1 MGLNLTEE
9 EMKDLRSNLP
19 VNADG
24 KVAMRILLDALK
36 AFTGPKV
43 DVRCLQDILNHMGIE
58 LTDKEQ
64 MKLLKT
70 LPIDAAG
77 KIYKN
82 RLLDDVKS
90 LKKGKVKRSKMN
102 IALENLGIKLTEK
115 EIKSLVENLP
125 DNANGKIE
133 LKTLMD
139 TVTAVTGEVDV
150 NDEENILGKIGIDLT
165 DKDCLE
171 LEKNLPVDA
180 DGKVYQNR
188 LKDDVK
194 SLKRKKVD
202 ANDLLKFLG
211 NMGIE
216 LTEKER
222 VKLLQTLP
230 TDGGMVSF
238 DNLDTVL
245 GNLGVELTKKEYED
259 LAKNLPLNANGKVD
273 LNTLMETWKL
283 LQLMEKS
290 TRIDSW
296 MV

>member
-171 LEKNLPVDA
+171 LEKNLPVD
-180 DGKVYQNR
+180 G
-188 LKDDVK
+188 
-194 SLKRKKVD
+194 KKVD

>member
-90 LKKGKVKRSKMN
+90 LK
-102 IALENLGIKLTEK
+102 T
-115 EIKSLVENLP
+115 
-125 DNANGKIE
+125 NGKIE